1 MLTSCGNVDNSIVT
15 PQQPQQPQQ
24 PQPNKYFTLWNPCEA
39 LTALQDY
46 VKDVTNGKKL
56 PDHFDMKHAYAAAKA
71 YSGMTLAEFDAYV
84 KAYAQE

>member
-24 PQPNKYFTLWNPCEA
+24 NKYFTLWNPCEA

-46 VKDVTNGKKL
+46 VKDVTN
-56 PDHFDMKHAYAAAKA
+56 PASANFIPAEERIATFDMD
-71 YSGMTLAEFDAYV
+71 GTE
-84 KAYAQE
+84 